1 MRAELR
7 GELRGELPNCAAN
20 CAAYSAET
28 FARSAWAVQ
37 MFEVALSRRMCC
49 SRVCIAMRYAC
60 GGGGGGGGRVS
71 RGSGGGR
78 HGVDV

>member
-1 MRAELR
+1 LRAELR
-7 GELRGELPNCAAN
+7 GELRGELPNCAPN

-49 SRVCIAMRYAC
+49 SRVCIAM
-60 GGGGGGGGRVS
+60 
-71 RGSGGGR
+71 
-78 HGVDV
+78 